1 MIKYLRFYLV
11 RACKGTTFPC
21 DCESVMRLYLAGQM
35 PLLSSYNPD
44 KGLNVFVWKM
54 TESIETLEQMLLAPS
69 AIPSKDLHP
78 KRRKELLALHI
89 LMQTIGFK
97 SVIKYLPNGKPIVS
111 DDLHI
116 SISHCGDMAGFVFS
130 DRPVG
135 LDLQDDNPKLAS
147 IAKRFCSAEEFNWAL
162 DQPHS
167 LTCFTLIWAAK
178 EAVFKIFGEHVVF
191 ASEIRVKP
199 FHLSNQLPLEVD
211 CYRYNGWLELRVHRI
226 HLLDYWLVI
235 ASL

>member
-1 MIKYLRFYLV
+1 MIKYLRFSLV
-11 RACKGTTFPC
+11 RACKGTIFPG
-21 DCESVMRLYLAGQM
+21 DCESVMRLYLACQM

-44 KGLNVFVWKM
+44 KGINVFVWKM
-54 TESIETLEQMLLAPS
+54 TESIETLEQTLLNTS
-69 AIPSKDLHP
+69 LIPSLEIHP
-78 KRRKELLALHI
+78 KRRKELLSLHV

-116 SISHCGDMAGFVFS
+116 SISHSGDMAGFVFS

-135 LDLQDDNPKLAS
+135 LDIQDDNPKLAS
-147 IAKRFCSAEEFNWAL
+147 IAKRYCSEEELHWAKA
-162 DQPHS
+162 QSHS
-167 LTCFTLIWAAK
+167 LSCFSLIWAVK
-178 EAVFKIFGEHVVF
+178 EAVFKIFGEQVVF

-199 FHLSNQLPLEVD
+199 FQLSNQLPLEVE
-211 CYRYNGWLELRVHRI
+211 CYRDHTWLKIRVQRI

-235 ASL
+235 ATL